1 VLIGISAFSWTG
13 LYGTVTIELAGRAS
27 AASAVAWVH
36 MLGGVGSLGGA
47 PLFGFVVDHTGSY
60 RMGWLAAAVPVL
72 VGFVATC
79 RLREDRAR

>member
-1 VLIGISAFSWTG
+1 
-13 LYGTVTIELAGRAS
+13 
-27 AASAVAWVH
+27 

-60 RMGWLAAAVPVL
+60 RMGWLAAAAAVL